1 MALAVGAIVLGVMPV
16 VGCGSDRSL
25 GPTAPDRILVAAPS
39 EQAVIT
45 ATSTPLVITSLVSGT
60 SCPTLQFTIS
70 SYVIKTDA
78 ATKYEGGSCT
88 SLKAGTTLTT
98 LNGSR
103 PNTSELV
110 LYATQITIQSSTTAP
125 TPAPVSVT
133 TDGTVTSLVGG
144 TACPDLQFMFGTYV
158 FKISP
163 ATAYSQAS
171 CADVKVGVHVYIAG
185 TKRDGDSFVA
195 VTGLGIKRDGAP
207 GPTPTPTTP
216 TTPTPAPAPVPVSFD
231 ATVTV
236 SSVVAT
242 SACPYREFMVGDYR
256 LTTSA
261 MTRYDHG
268 GCGDIA
274 PGATLAIVATK
285 GSRDTSVLVSS
296 ITFKDA
302 EVTPP
307 GTETVSSDLTVDR
320 LVSETSCP
328 ALSFMVG
335 PYTVTVNAATVFERG
350 MCTDLKPGTALHLV
364 ATRQTDDH
372 VLATRISFPE

>member
-1 MALAVGAIVLGVMPV
+1 
-16 VGCGSDRSL
+16 
-25 GPTAPDRILVAAPS
+25 
-39 EQAVIT
+39 
-45 ATSTPLVITSLVSGT
+45 
-60 SCPTLQFTIS
+60 
-70 SYVIKTDA
+70 
-78 ATKYEGGSCT
+78 
-88 SLKAGTTLTT
+88 
-98 LNGSR
+98 
-103 PNTSELV
+103 
-110 LYATQITIQSSTTAP
+110 
-125 TPAPVSVT
+125 
-133 TDGTVTSLVGG
+133 
-144 TACPDLQFMFGTYV
+144 MFGTYV

-207 GPTPTPTTP
+207 GPTPAPTTP

-307 GTETVSSDLTVDR
+307 GTETVSSDLTIDR

-328 ALSFMVG
+328 ALSFTGRAVHG
-335 PYTVTVNAATVFERG
+335 DGERRHGVRTRHVHRPQAGNGAAPRRHQTKRRSRAG
-350 MCTDLKPGTALHLV
+350 DADLVPRVSRHRLRSHAAGDCMRRLIPFTLLALDRRL
-364 ATRQTDDH
+364 R
-372 VLATRISFPE
+372 